1 MKTYDVNEAADFL
14 RVDRS
19 TALDLA
25 NAGTLPGA
33 KVGRAWVFME
43 DELINYLR
51 DVTRKQTQE
60 RRAQAE
66 ALNVLRNANRE
77 RQPYL
82 GRRSR
87 PLPTLPELPGEI
99 APSKVRIAP

>member
-14 RVDRS
+14 KIDRS

-25 NAGTLPGA
+25 NVGALPGA

-43 DELINYLR
+43 DELVNYLR

-60 RRAQAE
+60 RRAQADATN
-66 ALNVLRNANRE
+66 ALRTAIRNPQPTLR
-77 RQPYL
+77 
-82 GRRSR
+82 RRSR
-87 PLPTLPELPGEI
+87 VLPALPELPGEI
-99 APSKVRIAP
+99 ASAKV

>member
-1 MKTYDVNEAADFL
+1 MKTYDIHEAADFL
-14 RVDRS
+14 KVDRS

-25 NAGTLPGA
+25 NGGALPGA

-66 ALNVLRNANRE
+66 ACKALRISPQE
-77 RQPYL
+77 PVPYA
-82 GRRSR
+82 RSR
-87 PLPTLPELPGEI
+87 RRTPPTLPELCGEVATAQI
-99 APSKVRIAP
+99 